1 MYVADPGCVFLY
13 FDLSQAEA
21 RVVAY
26 RANIPKWKEQ
36 FEQARIDGKYDCH
49 RALASE
55 MFKVPYDQVPTKDNT
70 EDGTPT
76 IRYVAKRC
84 RHGLNYRMEKWK
96 LAEVTDL
103 PFHQAARA
111 WALYHALTP
120 ELRRWWEAEEKQFK
134 LAREVYNGLG
144 RRLKIIQRLDEAAM
158 ESLIAFYPQSTIGD
172 KVTQCWYQSE
182 EDDAWPDKMH
192 ARIAIDVHDNL
203 IAIAEPK
210 YAKTCLRIMKKHA
223 ESPITI
229 QDVYKHKPE
238 QLIVPADLKM
248 SYPTIWDVKKEV
260 FVEDAKGLHRW
271 ACMKSVVL

>member
-1 MYVADPGCVFLY
+1 
-13 FDLSQAEA
+13 
-21 RVVAY
+21 
-26 RANIPKWKEQ
+26 
-36 FEQARIDGKYDCH
+36 
-49 RALASE
+49 
-55 MFKVPYDQVPTKDNT
+55 
-70 EDGTPT
+70 
-76 IRYVAKRC
+76 
-84 RHGLNYRMEKWK
+84 
-96 LAEVTDL
+96 
-103 PFHQAARA
+103 
-111 WALYHALTP
+111 
-120 ELRRWWEAEEKQFK
+120 LRRWWEAEEKQFK